1 MDSTTLGNMQAG
13 YPSVR
18 ERYAHLF
25 HYWET
30 QQCSPQTW
38 ETITNALANIERK
51 DIHDS
56 LMKWLKDEGQLNL
69 TCM

>member
-1 MDSTTLGNMQAG
+1 MDSTTLDNMQAEHS
-13 YPSVR
+13 SVL

-25 HYWET
+25 DYWEKK
-30 QQCSPQTW
+30 QCSPQTW
-38 ETITNALANIERK
+38 ETITNALATIGRK